1 MDGGEGPGGS
11 AAGGVR
17 AEPRSRR
24 APWSGRVPEVAGDLG
39 AGASTPARDKILEAA
54 AVCIRRRGVERS
66 SIAAIAAIAGVSR
79 PTVYAHFNTREDLIS
94 AALERVA
101 VEISQ
106 RIVVTARRRARCAS
120 EFVVEAL
127 VAVRREFRAE
137 PALRPIMG
145 VGSGYWNAQE
155 ALSER
160 AIAAA
165 RPIIAPVVGYD
176 PALEPHLDEIVE
188 TSVRWLL
195 SLLMFD
201 SARTSSEQRLRA
213 YLRRTI
219 VPVIDALAATPT
231 DEPSPGATP

>member
-1 MDGGEGPGGS
+1 MDGEGLGVP

-17 AEPRSRR
+17 AEPKSRR
-24 APWSGRVPEVAGDLG
+24 APWSGRVPEAVGALE
-39 AGASTPARDKILEAA
+39 AGASTPAREKIIKAA
-54 AVCIRRRGVERS
+54 VVCIRRRGVERS
-66 SIAAIAAIAGVSR
+66 SISAIAAIAGVSR
-79 PTVYAHFNTREDLIS
+79 PTVYAHFDAREDLIS

-101 VEISQ
+101 VEVSQ
-106 RIVVTARRRARCAS
+106 RIVLAARRRARSAG

-155 ALSER
+155 ALSEH
-160 AIAAA
+160 AISAA
-165 RPIIAPVVGYD
+165 RPIIAPVLSYD

-201 SARTSSEQRLRA
+201 SARTASEQRLRA

-219 VPVIDALAATPT
+219 VPVIDTLAAAPA
-231 DEPSPGATP
+231 DEPSPGAIA